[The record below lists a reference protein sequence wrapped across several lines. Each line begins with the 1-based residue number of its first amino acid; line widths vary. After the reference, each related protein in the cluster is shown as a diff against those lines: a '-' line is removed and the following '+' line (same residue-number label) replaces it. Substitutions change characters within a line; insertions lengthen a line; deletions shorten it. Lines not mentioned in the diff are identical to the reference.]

1 MELYFEN
8 RERIISVDVE
18 IKQNNINPVFQ
29 SLLWFPSQKGYQ
41 AILMSVLVIIFYKLF
56 CLCSSMIHA
65 AWTMRWNCINHA
77 WIMHWGKFCFSIQS
91 EKIII
96 VKRISPSKNSTKNE
110 FWFGLWRILIWIVWT
125 KNSYRCR
132 VYRFRLK
139 TGLWKR
145 WTVRYNLTYSL
156 TCSTQNVNKLNT
168 HVFLGRLIVSLFHS
182 FKLKLLTINLRH
194 YHTPSSTAWPKK
206 VITCISESC
215 MSS

>member
-1 MELYFEN
+1 MELYFES

-110 FWFGLWRILIWIVWT
+110 FAFWVV
-125 KNSYRCR
+125 KNFDLNHVKEKFVSLPSLSIS
-132 VYRFRLK
+132 FKNWSLK
-139 TGLWKR
+139 T
-145 WTVRYNLTYSL
+145 
-156 TCSTQNVNKLNT
+156 LN
-168 HVFLGRLIVSLFHS
+168 S
-182 FKLKLLTINLRH
+182 
-194 YHTPSSTAWPKK
+194 
-206 VITCISESC
+206 
-215 MSS
+215 